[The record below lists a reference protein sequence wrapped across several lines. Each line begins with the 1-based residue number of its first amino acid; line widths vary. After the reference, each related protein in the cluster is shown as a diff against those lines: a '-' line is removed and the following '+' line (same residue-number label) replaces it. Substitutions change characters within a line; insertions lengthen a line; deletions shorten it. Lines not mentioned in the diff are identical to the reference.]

1 MFSSGAHQQYQ
12 QVHPQAQQQQQ
23 GPPQQSDLMQ
33 WFQAVD
39 QDRSGKIS
47 AAELRQALAAGNGA
61 HFSLEACELLVKLF
75 DREHTR
81 QIDFQGFQHLY
92 HFVNQWRTAFA
103 TYDRDR
109 SCSIDANEL
118 GLALGQMGYRLS
130 PQTVDS
136 VMKKFTSQATN
147 NKITFDSFIMACV
160 QLHQLTSKYNY

>member
-1 MFSSGAHQQYQ
+1 MYSSGGQQYQ
-12 QVHPQAQQQQQ
+12 PQHQQFHPQQ
-23 GPPQQSDLMQ
+23 PVVPQQSELMQ

-47 AAELRQALAAGNGA
+47 ANELRQALAAGNGA
-61 HFSLEACELLVKLF
+61 QFSLEACELLVKLF
-75 DREHTR
+75 DREHR
-81 QIDFQGFQHLY
+81 RMIDFQGFQHLF

-130 PQTVDS
+130 PQSVDS

-147 NKITFDSFIMACV
+147 GRITFDNFIMACV
-160 QLHQLTSKYNY
+160 QLHQLTSK